1 MSLRLLVGSLVLSAF
16 ALIRGFM
23 PAPTEQAI
31 DKPLAHPKWEY
42 KALKLEAS
50 QCAYENQI
58 TATLNT
64 AGEDGWELVG
74 YERMVAFPNEAN
86 GTLLIRPAA
95 TGSGRDHT
103 PQTADSFQ
111 GTMTMK
117 VAPAQPGMCRLVL
130 KRQAFAA
137 ATPKSP

>member
-1 MSLRLLVGSLVLSAF
+1 MSLRLLVGSLVLGSI

-23 PAPTEQAI
+23 PVTAAQATE
-31 DKPLAHPKWEY
+31 KPLVRPKWEY
-42 KALKLEAS
+42 KALRLEAS

-58 TATLNT
+58 ATALNA
-64 AGEDGWELVG
+64 AGQDGWKLVG
-74 YERMVAFPNEAN
+74 YERFAGFPNDAN

-95 TGSGRDHT
+95 TGQGRDHT

-117 VAPAQPGMCRLVL
+117 MQPVQPGACRLLL
-130 KRQAFAA
+130 KRQVLAA
-137 ATPKSP
+137 ANK

>member
-1 MSLRLLVGSLVLSAF
+1 MPTSA
-16 ALIRGFM
+16 
-23 PAPTEQAI
+23 EQTI
-31 DKPLAHPKWEY
+31 DKPPVRLKWEY

-58 TATLNT
+58 TTALNT
-64 AGEDGWELVG
+64 LGEDGWELVG

-117 VAPAQPGMCRLVL
+117 VVPAQPGVCRLVF
-130 KRQAFAA
+130 KRQALAA
-137 ATPKSP
+137 ATPKSR